1 MKKYL
6 KIVLLV
12 SMAVMFLKGLS
23 VQAMEPVERDPKR
36 IRLETNI
43 FINNHELEISI
54 SELKRII
61 NEEQDTQSW
70 RDICN
75 EVQVLILTP
84 GDTPDEKFS
93 DEEFRAMGNMVRLK
107 SIRVKRP
114 TKVYAGYNGMLY
126 SKDLK
131 VLYFCPPNIVGR
143 AEVKIHKNTES
154 VMEESVRRAEEV
166 SCGNISLVKGEVEN
180 KRNNLEPNMPEL
192 RISVSDFKRIINE
205 GQGTERWKYICNEVQ
220 VLILNSGD
228 TPDEK
233 FSDEEFQAMC
243 NMVKLKSIRIIGSN
257 VYAWYNDMLYSKEGY
272 KVLYFC
278 PPNIVGRAEVKIH
291 KNTEFIMWQSVR
303 RAEEISGANITLVN
317 GNIKNKRY
325 KYNPSGNYDDGVRQN
340 FDSNGY
346 SKEPSAAEKLKKER
360 ELHEHRKTVY
370 PELSKCLLTPF
381 KTLSAQLS
389 CLPCKIGDKFSFDT
403 PFGRVNCEKRKS
415 KDDDN
420 YYITSQGARVNTC
433 YASMVKVITDIIKKY
448 DGIDSRYVLPGM
460 QKCKIIN
467 TIYNY
472 INQPAD
478 PRIKNFEDFGRKKY
492 DQSEEFVKDFK
503 KKEWIKSEEFVKY
516 LKGKECFRLED
527 MAKYIKEKECVN
539 QEDID
544 KYSEELNTLAVLS
557 AILMLSEP
565 ARNQM
570 GGKYERAALREWLGH
585 PDAMPSE
592 LRDRIIDFYRFSLRY
607 FQGRKLLNDISSLN
621 LGESDISEEV
631 SRITEEYRQKIDN
644 INSDNPSDES
654 LKRELKL
661 KKVDEGTGSMEKIFD
676 NDTFKGGDKLKVPYL
691 MSLEYYGKEYLN
703 NLVDGRCH
711 NEDQKE
717 AFEYLNRS
725 ISPVRDCDA
734 DVVYQVE

>member
-1 MKKYL
+1 
-6 KIVLLV
+6 
-12 SMAVMFLKGLS
+12 MAVMFLKGLS

-220 VLILNSGD
+220 VLILDSGD

-257 VYAWYNDMLYSKEGY
+257 VYAWYNGMLYSKDL

-403 PFGRVNCEKRKS
+403 PFGRVNCEKRKG
-415 KDDDN
+415 KDNDN
-420 YYITSQGARVNTC
+420 YYITPQGARVNTC

-460 QKCKIIN
+460 LKCKIIN

-492 DQSEEFVKDFK
+492 DQSEEFVK
-503 KKEWIKSEEFVKY
+503 Y
-516 LKGKECFRLED
+516 LKG
-527 MAKYIKEKECVN
+527 KECVN

>member
-6 KIVLLV
+6 KIVLLA

-43 FINNHELEISI
+43 SINNHELKISI

-61 NEEQDTQSW
+61 NEGQDTQSW

-75 EVQVLILTP
+75 EVQVLLLIS

-93 DEEFRAMGNMVRLK
+93 DEEFRAMGNMVKLK
-107 SIRVKRP
+107 SIDVKNSN
-114 TKVYAGYNGMLY
+114 VYSCDNGILY

-143 AEVKIHKNTES
+143 AEVKIHKNTEF

-180 KRNNLEPNMPEL
+180 KRNNLEPDMPEL

-205 GQGTERWKYICNEVQ
+205 EQGTERWRDMCNEVK
-220 VLILNSGD
+220 VLILTPGD

-233 FSDEEFQAMC
+233 FSDKEFQAMC
-243 NMVKLKSIRIIGSN
+243 NMVRLKSIRVTVPN
-257 VYAWYNDMLYSKEGY
+257 VYAGYNGMLYSKDL

-278 PPNIVGRAEVKIH
+278 PPNIVGRAEIRIH

-303 RAEEISGANITLVN
+303 RAEEISGGNITLVN

-325 KYNPSGNYDDGVRQN
+325 KNKYNSSGDCDDGVRQN
-340 FDSNGY
+340 FDPNCYPPDVLFGI
-346 SKEPSAAEKLKKER
+346 KELSAAEKLKKEK

-370 PELSKCLLTPF
+370 PKLSERSLTPF
-381 KTLSAQLS
+381 KTLSEQLS

-403 PFGRVNCEKRKS
+403 PFGRVDCKKEIGEN
-415 KDDDN
+415 N
-420 YYITSQGARVNTC
+420 YFITPRGARVSTA
-433 YASMVKVITDIIKKY
+433 YVDMVKVITDIIEKY
-448 DGIDSRYVLPGM
+448 DGRDSRYVLPGM

-478 PRIKNFEDFGRKKY
+478 PRIKNFEDFQKIECEI
-492 DQSEEFVKDFK
+492 S
-503 KKEWIKSEEFVKY
+503 KE
-516 LKGKECFRLED
+516 
-527 MAKYIKEKECVN
+527 
-539 QEDID
+539 ID
-544 KYSEELNTLAVLS
+544 KYSYQERNTLAVFS

-570 GGKYERAALREWLGH
+570 GGKYERAALREWMGH

-592 LRDRIIDFYRFSLRY
+592 LRDRIIDFYRFSLRCEQGHK
-607 FQGRKLLNDISSLN
+607 FQENISSLN
-621 LGESDISEEV
+621 LGEEDILEKVEKV
-631 SRITEEYRQKIDN
+631 TNEYRQKIEN
-644 INSDNPSDES
+644 INSDKPKNET
-654 LKRELKL
+654 LRRELRL
-661 KKVDEGTGSMEKIFD
+661 KKIDENTGSMEKIFYNDKFKDKRREVIYKMSVPRKDDDKDEPLGGKDQVKKLINGRAD
-676 NDTFKGGDKLKVPYL
+676 NDI
-691 MSLEYYGKEYLN
+691 
-703 NLVDGRCH
+703 
-711 NEDQKE
+711 QKE
-717 AFEYLNRS
+717 TFEYLNRS
-725 ISPVRDCDA
+725 ISPVVDCDA
-734 DVVYQVE
+734 DIVYQSK

>member
-12 SMAVMFLKGLS
+12 SMAVMFSKGLS
-23 VQAMEPVERDPKR
+23 THAMEPSERDPKK
-36 IRLETNI
+36 IKLETDI
-43 FINNHELEISI
+43 LMNNNELEISI
-54 SELKRII
+54 PKFKHII
-61 NEEQDTQSW
+61 NEEPDTW
-70 RDICN
+70 RNIFTK
-75 EVQVLILTP
+75 VQVLILTS
-84 GDTPDEKFS
+84 GDNPNEKFS
-93 DEEFRAMGNMVRLK
+93 DMELRAMGNMVKLK
-107 SIRVKRP
+107 SIRIIGGSE
-114 TKVYAGYNGMLY
+114 VYRCYNGILY

-131 VLYFCPPNIVGR
+131 VLYFCPPNIGTK
-143 AEVKIHKNTES
+143 EIKLHKKTEFIRWQS
-154 VMEESVRRAEEV
+154 IRRAEQI
-166 SCGNISLVKGEVEN
+166 CGE
-180 KRNNLEPNMPEL
+180 
-192 RISVSDFKRIINE
+192 
-205 GQGTERWKYICNEVQ
+205 
-220 VLILNSGD
+220 
-228 TPDEK
+228 
-233 FSDEEFQAMC
+233 
-243 NMVKLKSIRIIGSN
+243 
-257 VYAWYNDMLYSKEGY
+257 
-272 KVLYFC
+272 
-278 PPNIVGRAEVKIH
+278 
-291 KNTEFIMWQSVR
+291 
-303 RAEEISGANITLVN
+303 NITLIN

-325 KYNPSGNYDDGVRQN
+325 KSKYNFSGNYDDGVEQS

-346 SKEPSAAEKLKKER
+346 PDVFFGIKELSAAEKLKKER

-370 PELSKCLLTPF
+370 PELSKCSLTPF

-403 PFGRVNCEKRKS
+403 PFGRVNCEKRKG
-415 KDDDN
+415 KDNDN
-420 YYITSQGARVNTC
+420 YYITPQGARVNTC
-433 YASMVKVITDIIKKY
+433 YASMVKVITDIIKKC

-527 MAKYIKEKECVN
+527 MAKYIEEKECVN

-544 KYSEELNTLAVLS
+544 KYSEELNTLAVFS

-607 FQGRKLLNDISSLN
+607 FQGRKLLNDIRSLN

-691 MSLEYYGKEYLN
+691 MSLENGKDYLN
-703 NLVDGRCH
+703 NSVDGRCH

>member
-12 SMAVMFLKGLS
+12 SMAVMFSKGLS
-23 VQAMEPVERDPKR
+23 THAMEPSEREPKR
-36 IRLETNI
+36 TKLETDI
-43 FINNHELEISI
+43 LMNNNELEISI
-54 SELKRII
+54 PKFKHII
-61 NEEQDTQSW
+61 NEEPDTW
-70 RDICN
+70 RNIFTK
-75 EVQVLILTP
+75 VQVLILTS
-84 GDTPDEKFS
+84 GDNPNEKFS
-93 DEEFRAMGNMVRLK
+93 DMELRAMGNMVKLK
-107 SIRVKRP
+107 SIRIIGGSE
-114 TKVYAGYNGMLY
+114 VYRCYNGILY

-131 VLYFCPPNIVGR
+131 VLYFCPPNIGTK
-143 AEVKIHKNTES
+143 EIKLHK
-154 VMEESVRRAEEV
+154 
-166 SCGNISLVKGEVEN
+166 K
-180 KRNNLEPNMPEL
+180 
-192 RISVSDFKRIINE
+192 
-205 GQGTERWKYICNEVQ
+205 
-220 VLILNSGD
+220 
-228 TPDEK
+228 
-233 FSDEEFQAMC
+233 
-243 NMVKLKSIRIIGSN
+243 
-257 VYAWYNDMLYSKEGY
+257 
-272 KVLYFC
+272 
-278 PPNIVGRAEVKIH
+278 
-291 KNTEFIMWQSVR
+291 TEFIRWQSIR
-303 RAEEISGANITLVN
+303 RAEEISRGNITLVN

-325 KYNPSGNYDDGVRQN
+325 KSKYNFSGNYDDGVEQS

-346 SKEPSAAEKLKKER
+346 PDVKEPSAAEKLKKER

-370 PELSKCLLTPF
+370 PELSKCSLTPF

-403 PFGRVNCEKRKS
+403 PFGRVNCEKRKG
-415 KDDDN
+415 KDNDN
-420 YYITSQGARVNTC
+420 YYITPQGARVNTC

-460 QKCKIIN
+460 LKCKIIN

-492 DQSEEFVKDFK
+492 DQSEEFVK
-503 KKEWIKSEEFVKY
+503 Y
-516 LKGKECFRLED
+516 LKG
-527 MAKYIKEKECVN
+527 KECVN

-585 PDAMPSE
+585 PDAMSSE
-592 LRDRIIDFYRFSLRY
+592 LRDKIIDFYRFSLRY
-607 FQGRKLLNDISSLN
+607 FQERKLQNDISSLN

-631 SRITEEYRQKIDN
+631 SRITEECRQKIDN

-654 LKRELKL
+654 LKRELIL
-661 KKVDEGTGSMEKIFD
+661 KKTDENTGSMEKIFD

>member
-1 MKKYL
+1 
-6 KIVLLV
+6 
-12 SMAVMFLKGLS
+12 MAVMFSKGLS
-23 VQAMEPVERDPKR
+23 THAMEPSEREPKR
-36 IRLETNI
+36 TKLETDI
-43 FINNHELEISI
+43 LMNNNELEISI
-54 SELKRII
+54 PKFKHII
-61 NEEQDTQSW
+61 NEEPDTW
-70 RDICN
+70 RNIFTK
-75 EVQVLILTP
+75 VQVLILTS
-84 GDTPDEKFS
+84 GDNPNEKFS
-93 DEEFRAMGNMVRLK
+93 DMELRAMGNMVKLK
-107 SIRVKRP
+107 SIRIIGGSE
-114 TKVYAGYNGMLY
+114 VYRCYNGILY

-131 VLYFCPPNIVGR
+131 VLYFCPPNIGTK
-143 AEVKIHKNTES
+143 EIKLHK
-154 VMEESVRRAEEV
+154 
-166 SCGNISLVKGEVEN
+166 K
-180 KRNNLEPNMPEL
+180 
-192 RISVSDFKRIINE
+192 
-205 GQGTERWKYICNEVQ
+205 
-220 VLILNSGD
+220 
-228 TPDEK
+228 
-233 FSDEEFQAMC
+233 
-243 NMVKLKSIRIIGSN
+243 
-257 VYAWYNDMLYSKEGY
+257 
-272 KVLYFC
+272 
-278 PPNIVGRAEVKIH
+278 
-291 KNTEFIMWQSVR
+291 TEFIRWQSIR
-303 RAEEISGANITLVN
+303 RAEEISRGNITLVN

-325 KYNPSGNYDDGVRQN
+325 KSKYNFSGNYDDGVEQS

-346 SKEPSAAEKLKKER
+346 PDVKEPSAAEKLKKER

-370 PELSKCLLTPF
+370 PELSKCSLTPF

-403 PFGRVNCEKRKS
+403 PFGRVNCEKRKG
-415 KDDDN
+415 KDNDN
-420 YYITSQGARVNTC
+420 YYITPQGARVNTC

-460 QKCKIIN
+460 LKCKIIN

-492 DQSEEFVKDFK
+492 DQSEEFVK
-503 KKEWIKSEEFVKY
+503 Y
-516 LKGKECFRLED
+516 LKG
-527 MAKYIKEKECVN
+527 KECVN

-585 PDAMPSE
+585 PDAMSSE
-592 LRDRIIDFYRFSLRY
+592 LRDKIIDFYRFSLRY
-607 FQGRKLLNDISSLN
+607 FQERKLQNDISSLN

-631 SRITEEYRQKIDN
+631 SRITEECRQKIDN

-654 LKRELKL
+654 LKRELIL
-661 KKVDEGTGSMEKIFD
+661 KKTDENTGSMEKIFD

>member
-23 VQAMEPVERDPKR
+23 VQAMEPVEREPKR
-36 IRLETNI
+36 TKFETDI
-43 FINNHELEISI
+43 LMNNNELRISI
-54 SELKRII
+54 PKFKHII
-61 NEEQDTQSW
+61 NEEPDTW
-70 RDICN
+70 RNIFTK
-75 EVQVLILTP
+75 VQVLILTS
-84 GDTPDEKFS
+84 GDNPNEKFS
-93 DEEFRAMGNMVRLK
+93 DMELRAMGNMVR
-107 SIRVKRP
+107 
-114 TKVYAGYNGMLY
+114 
-126 SKDLK
+126 
-131 VLYFCPPNIVGR
+131 
-143 AEVKIHKNTES
+143 
-154 VMEESVRRAEEV
+154 
-166 SCGNISLVKGEVEN
+166 
-180 KRNNLEPNMPEL
+180 
-192 RISVSDFKRIINE
+192 
-205 GQGTERWKYICNEVQ
+205 
-220 VLILNSGD
+220 
-228 TPDEK
+228 
-233 FSDEEFQAMC
+233 
-243 NMVKLKSIRIIGSN
+243 LKSIRIIGSN
-257 VYAWYNDMLYSKEGY
+257 VYAWYNGMLYSKDY

-278 PPNIVGRAEVKIH
+278 PPNIGTKEIIIN
-291 KNTEFIMWQSVR
+291 KNTEFIRWQSIR
-303 RAEEISGANITLVN
+303 RAEQICGENITLIN

-325 KYNPSGNYDDGVRQN
+325 KNKYNPSGNYDDGVRQN
-340 FDSNGY
+340 FDSNSY

-370 PELSKCLLTPF
+370 PELSKCSLTPF

-403 PFGRVNCEKRKS
+403 PFGRVNCEKRKG
-415 KDDDN
+415 KDNDN
-420 YYITSQGARVNTC
+420 YYITPQGARVNTC

-460 QKCKIIN
+460 LKCKIIN

-503 KKEWIKSEEFVKY
+503 KKEWMKLEEFVKY

-592 LRDRIIDFYRFSLRY
+592 LRDGIIDFYRFSLRY

-725 ISPVRDCDA
+725 ISPVVDCDA
-734 DVVYQVE
+734 DIVYQVE

>member
-1 MKKYL
+1 
-6 KIVLLV
+6 
-12 SMAVMFLKGLS
+12 MAVMFSKGLS
-23 VQAMEPVERDPKR
+23 THAMEPSEREPKR
-36 IRLETNI
+36 TKLETDI
-43 FINNHELEISI
+43 LMNNNELEISI
-54 SELKRII
+54 PKFKHII
-61 NEEQDTQSW
+61 NEEPDTW
-70 RDICN
+70 RNIFTK
-75 EVQVLILTP
+75 VQVLILTS
-84 GDTPDEKFS
+84 GDNPNEKFS
-93 DEEFRAMGNMVRLK
+93 DMELRAMGNMVKLK
-107 SIRVKRP
+107 SIRIIGGSE
-114 TKVYAGYNGMLY
+114 VYRCYNGILY

-131 VLYFCPPNIVGR
+131 VLYFCPPNIGTK
-143 AEVKIHKNTES
+143 EIKLHK
-154 VMEESVRRAEEV
+154 
-166 SCGNISLVKGEVEN
+166 K
-180 KRNNLEPNMPEL
+180 
-192 RISVSDFKRIINE
+192 
-205 GQGTERWKYICNEVQ
+205 
-220 VLILNSGD
+220 
-228 TPDEK
+228 
-233 FSDEEFQAMC
+233 
-243 NMVKLKSIRIIGSN
+243 
-257 VYAWYNDMLYSKEGY
+257 
-272 KVLYFC
+272 
-278 PPNIVGRAEVKIH
+278 
-291 KNTEFIMWQSVR
+291 TEFIRWQSIR
-303 RAEEISGANITLVN
+303 RAEEISRGNITLVN

-325 KYNPSGNYDDGVRQN
+325 KSKYNFSGNYDDGVEQS

-346 SKEPSAAEKLKKER
+346 PDVKEPSAAEKLKKER

-370 PELSKCLLTPF
+370 PELSKCSLTPF

-403 PFGRVNCEKRKS
+403 PFGRVNCEKRKG
-415 KDDDN
+415 KDNDN
-420 YYITSQGARVNTC
+420 YYITPQGARVNTC

-460 QKCKIIN
+460 LKCKIIN

-492 DQSEEFVKDFK
+492 DQSEEFVK
-503 KKEWIKSEEFVKY
+503 Y
-516 LKGKECFRLED
+516 LKG
-527 MAKYIKEKECVN
+527 KECVN

-585 PDAMPSE
+585 PDAMSSE
-592 LRDRIIDFYRFSLRY
+592 LRDKIIDFYRFSLRY
-607 FQGRKLLNDISSLN
+607 FQERKLLNDISSLN

-631 SRITEEYRQKIDN
+631 SRITEECRQKIDN

-654 LKRELKL
+654 LKRELIL
-661 KKVDEGTGSMEKIFD
+661 KKTDENTGSMEKIFD

-725 ISPVRDCDA
+725 ISPVRDCDE

>member
-12 SMAVMFLKGLS
+12 SMAVMFSKGLFT
-23 VQAMEPVERDPKR
+23 QAMEPSERDPKR
-36 IRLETNI
+36 TKFETDI
-43 FINNHELEISI
+43 LMNNNELEISI
-54 SELKRII
+54 PKFKHII
-61 NEEQDTQSW
+61 NEEPDTW
-70 RDICN
+70 RNIFTK
-75 EVQVLILTP
+75 VQVLTLTS
-84 GDTPDEKFS
+84 GDNPNEKFS
-93 DEEFRAMGNMVRLK
+93 DMELRAMGNMVKLK
-107 SIRVKRP
+107 SIRIIGGSE
-114 TKVYAGYNGMLY
+114 VYRCYNGILY

-131 VLYFCPPNIVGR
+131 VLYFCPPNIGTK
-143 AEVKIHKNTES
+143 EIKLHKKTEFIRWQS
-154 VMEESVRRAEEV
+154 IRRAEQI
-166 SCGNISLVKGEVEN
+166 CGE
-180 KRNNLEPNMPEL
+180 
-192 RISVSDFKRIINE
+192 
-205 GQGTERWKYICNEVQ
+205 
-220 VLILNSGD
+220 
-228 TPDEK
+228 
-233 FSDEEFQAMC
+233 
-243 NMVKLKSIRIIGSN
+243 
-257 VYAWYNDMLYSKEGY
+257 
-272 KVLYFC
+272 
-278 PPNIVGRAEVKIH
+278 
-291 KNTEFIMWQSVR
+291 
-303 RAEEISGANITLVN
+303 NITLIN

-325 KYNPSGNYDDGVRQN
+325 KSKYNFSGNYDDGVEQS

-346 SKEPSAAEKLKKER
+346 PDVLSGIKEPSAAEKLKKER

-370 PELSKCLLTPF
+370 PELSKCSLTPF

-389 CLPCKIGDKFSFDT
+389 CLPCKIGDTFSFDT
-403 PFGRVNCEKRKS
+403 PFGRVDCKKERGEN
-415 KDDDN
+415 N
-420 YYITSQGARVNTC
+420 YFIRPRGAWVSTK
-433 YASMVKVITDIIKKY
+433 YAAIVKVITDIIKKY

-460 QKCKIIN
+460 LKCKIIN

-492 DQSEEFVKDFK
+492 DQSEEFVK
-503 KKEWIKSEEFVKY
+503 Y
-516 LKGKECFRLED
+516 LKG
-527 MAKYIKEKECVN
+527 KECVN

-585 PDAMPSE
+585 PDAMSSE
-592 LRDRIIDFYRFSLRY
+592 LRDKIIDFYRFSLRY
-607 FQGRKLLNDISSLN
+607 FQERKLLNDISSLN

-631 SRITEEYRQKIDN
+631 SRITEECRQKIDN

-654 LKRELKL
+654 LKRELIL
-661 KKVDEGTGSMEKIFD
+661 KKTDENTGSMEKIFD